1 MKTGLP
7 EELRA
12 YLGMMGF
19 RIRIN
24 FHGEVLEVA
33 QPGMIADDD
42 E

>member
-1 MKTGLP
+1 M
-7 EELRA
+7 
-12 YLGMMGF
+12 GMMGF

-24 FHGEVLEVA
+24 VHGDLLELE